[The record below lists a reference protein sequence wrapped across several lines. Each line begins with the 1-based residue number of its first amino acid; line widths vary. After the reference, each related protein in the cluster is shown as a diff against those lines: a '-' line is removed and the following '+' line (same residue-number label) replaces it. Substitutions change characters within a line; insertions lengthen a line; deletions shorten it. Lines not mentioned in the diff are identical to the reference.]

1 MVRKIVLEDD
11 SFLEEEIVDVY
22 EVMREIRNASWPR
35 GYELHAREPDAA
47 DDLLLTDYG
56 AAGAES
62 FDEDQSWRNRIRS
75 REPPRN

>member
-11 SFLEEEIVDVY
+11 SFMEEEIVDDC
-22 EVMREIRNASWPR
+22 EVLHEIRNASWPR
-35 GYELHAREPDAA
+35 GYDLHAREPEA
-47 DDLLLTDYG
+47 
-56 AAGAES
+56 